1 MENELDQLGLL
12 IDQATDEKDIGGL
25 EQAIDKCQQLLSAEA
40 SVGFRC
46 LIHYFLA
53 NAWSGKRHALYI
65 GDDAWAWEQ
74 LELEKEILHLRLAF
88 AFSVKENTPSIY
100 VCQILTNLGNALS
113 HVGRSVESI
122 E

>member
-40 SVGFRC
+40 SVGYRC

-65 GDDAWAWEQ
+65 GDDA
-74 LELEKEILHLRLAF
+74 
-88 AFSVKENTPSIY
+88 
-100 VCQILTNLGNALS
+100 
-113 HVGRSVESI
+113 
-122 E
+122 